1 MNPPEPQMTTAKTYT
16 MREAAEAAGVSLST
30 AKRRRPELRKAGA
43 KQDERGRWTIP
54 QTALY
59 VLTGG
64 SPTEPPEPSSEP
76 VNEPQNDPREPL
88 LAQIDELQTRLRA
101 LEVEAA
107 AWEARAAERLERAHI
122 AEKQLAKAIEEA
134 QRNASRLAQIE
145 AVRQLAAIHSGEPA
159 ELSEP
164 VPERSNPEPEPV
176 PTVPKRSL
184 FTRIFR
190 RG

>member
-1 MNPPEPQMTTAKTYT
+1 MNPPEPQMTYT

-43 KQDERGRWTIP
+43 TQDERGRWTIP

-64 SPTEPPEPSSEP
+64 SPADPREP

-88 LAQIDELQTRLRA
+88 LNQIEELQMRLRA
-101 LEVEAA
+101 VEVEAA

-134 QRNASRLAQIE
+134 QHNASRLAQIE
-145 AVRQLAAIHSGEPA
+145 AVRQLAAVQSGDPAEPA
-159 ELSEP
+159 EPVPAPSKPKPEP
-164 VPERSNPEPEPV
+164 VPEV
-176 PTVPKRSL
+176 PPRSL
-184 FTRIFR
+184 FARIFR